1 MDRKETRESAVPAG
15 IAAGALPI
23 QNMAEVS
30 PSAALTA
37 SVVKDVTEV
46 YSRLFDHKPFLQ
58 GEIRFFIKE
67 FEEKRRE
74 REVQRLFELLEDVTE
89 VRETQV
95 DRACRASDQG
105 LSSLAGNL
113 EVALSM
119 CHRILEAEDKLSSA
133 DDLSERR
140 ERRRCEWQQFE
151 QDVKDKAAR
160 MDQAFEEKER
170 ELIDHYRRIREKLQ
184 PPTARGPEGT
194 ARPH

>member
-1 MDRKETRESAVPAG
+1 M
-15 IAAGALPI
+15 
-23 QNMAEVS
+23 
-30 PSAALTA
+30 
-37 SVVKDVTEV
+37 
-46 YSRLFDHKPFLQ
+46 
-58 GEIRFFIKE
+58 RFFIKE

-170 ELIDHYRRIREKLQ
+170 QLIDHYRRVREKLQ
-184 PPTARGPEGT
+184 PPTARGEGT
-194 ARPH
+194 ARPQ

>member
-1 MDRKETRESAVPAG
+1 M
-15 IAAGALPI
+15 
-23 QNMAEVS
+23 
-30 PSAALTA
+30 
-37 SVVKDVTEV
+37 
-46 YSRLFDHKPFLQ
+46 
-58 GEIRFFIKE
+58 RFFIKE

-140 ERRRCEWQQFE
+140 ERRRCEWQA
-151 QDVKDKAAR
+151 V
-160 MDQAFEEKER
+160 
-170 ELIDHYRRIREKLQ
+170 
-184 PPTARGPEGT
+184 
-194 ARPH
+194 